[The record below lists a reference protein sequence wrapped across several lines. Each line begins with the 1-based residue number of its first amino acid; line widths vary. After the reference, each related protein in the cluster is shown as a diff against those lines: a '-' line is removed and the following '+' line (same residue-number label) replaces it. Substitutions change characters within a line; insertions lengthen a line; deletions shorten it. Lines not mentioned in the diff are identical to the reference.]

1 MDTKI
6 CPLVSIIIP
15 CRNEEKF
22 ISKCLDSILQQD
34 YPKEKLEILVID
46 GNSEDKTK
54 EIVRQYLKKYSFI
67 KLLDNPKRFTNF
79 AFNIGIKS
87 AVGEIIII
95 MGAHAIYKKDYVS
108 KCVEYLQKYNADN
121 VGGVLKTV
129 PTKDTLFA
137 KCIAVVLSHPF
148 GVGNAYFRRDSAS
161 PKWVDTVFGGCYKKE
176 VFDKIGLF
184 NEKLIYS
191 QDIEF
196 NQRLR
201 KTGGKILLV
210 PDIVTYYYARSDFKS
225 FCKHNFRNGLWAI
238 LPFKYTNTMP
248 VSWRHL
254 VPLAFVTSLIG
265 SAILS
270 PFSPFFFW
278 LFSFILGSYL
288 LTNFYFSSKVA
299 FKQKDFRYLLTMP
312 IIFTSLHVVYGL
324 GSLWGFLKVSI
335 SKQFWKNLRK
345 III

>member
-1 MDTKI
+1 MVE
-6 CPLVSIIIP
+6 VSIIIP
-15 CRNEEKF
+15 CRNEERF
-22 ISKCLDSILQQD
+22 IGKCIESLISQD
-34 YPKEKLEILVID
+34 YPKDKLEIIIVD
-46 GNSEDKTK
+46 GMSKDKTR
-54 EIVRQYLKKYSFI
+54 EIVQEYIEKYPFI
-67 KLLDNPKRFTNF
+67 KLMDNPRKKTVF
-79 AFNIGIKS
+79 AFNIGVKNAKGRYIAILNAHGSYSSDRIK
-87 AVGEIIII
+87 
-95 MGAHAIYKKDYVS
+95 
-108 KCVEYLQKYNADN
+108 KCVEYIKKYKVDA
-121 VGGVLKTV
+121 VGGVSK
-129 PTKDTLFA
+129 
-137 KCIAVVLSHPF
+137 AVSRQNSFLGKAITQALSSTF
-148 GVGNAYFRRDSAS
+148 GVGNSFRIQAQEPKLADTAS
-161 PKWVDTVFGGCYKKE
+161 GCCYKKE

-201 KTGGKILLV
+201 KAGGKILLV
-210 PDIVTYYYARSDFKS
+210 PDVVTYYYARSDFKS

-270 PFSPFFFW
+270 PFFPLFFW
-278 LFSFILGSYL
+278 LFSFILGLYL